1 MKIGDSQAQL
11 KIDMIIILYNITL
24 KGEIKK
30 LPLKLIITV
39 QYNMFVF

>member
-1 MKIGDSQAQL
+1 MKIGDSQSQL
-11 KIDMIIILYNITL
+11 KIDMIMILYNITL

-39 QYNMFVF
+39 QYNMFEF